1 MNRSKKEMNET
12 EIRTNFIT
20 PAIVHA
26 GWDKLQQIREEF
38 RITDGRIITRG
49 KVVTRANPKF
59 ADYVLNHILAYCK
72 QNIEHPE
79 INSKR

>member
-1 MNRSKKEMNET
+1 MRGGKKLSRSKKEMNET

-49 KVVTRANPKF
+49 K
-59 ADYVLNHILAYCK
+59 
-72 QNIEHPE
+72 
-79 INSKR
+79 